1 MGIGYVLGW
10 VRLVGGQANR
20 ATYRGMGM
28 GKSMGMGM
36 GMVWYGGGAIDH
48 THTHTPSFGYS
59 LYLSFFF
66 SFLLFQFLTMDK
78 ATNHNQS
85 NRQKVQYTGIYYLF
99 ASFASLPSFLYTRQT
114 YTN

>member
-48 THTHTPSFGYS
+48 THTHTHTIVWLFPLPIFFFLFFSSFSNNGQS
-59 LYLSFFF
+59 NQPQSIKPAKGTIHRHLLSFCIF
-66 SFLLFQFLTMDK
+66 
-78 ATNHNQS
+78 
-85 NRQKVQYTGIYYLF
+85 GIF
-99 ASFASLPSFLYTRQT
+99 GIVFVH
-114 YTN
+114 